1 MGLAHLDAR
10 LKSAVCVNKQGY
22 LHVKLGETILSAVFK
37 VSVPS
42 STWDTQEK
50 KWAQGDDRGL
60 EITSRR
66 SPAILQLA
74 SAACWMVAA
83 FEAPRPLIGY

>member
-50 KWAQGDDRGL
+50 K
-60 EITSRR
+60 
-66 SPAILQLA
+66 
-74 SAACWMVAA
+74 
-83 FEAPRPLIGY
+83 